1 MQQVIWNTNM
11 TFCTVDQSI
20 VSMCQ
25 KERGPSRNWLSAPT
39 ASSSLCSALVGDR
52 AHFARIC
59 GNRKQDITM
68 SCTAIGA
75 AHICCAPLS
84 LRPLLLPTSPP
95 PPPPAP
101 RCSLPLPP
109 SVAPAV
115 SPIVAQTPIF
125 LPFRSISLVLAATV
139 QQCLPSKCCVIMFK
153 VWACR
158 RCRLWAAQAAVGSPV
173 QLIIERQLLTKHQQN
188 LNIISEISATYYQ
201 NTLKTLATNCVNQ
214 QNIRRKLVAEDC
226 IDTSVS

>member
-1 MQQVIWNTNM
+1 MLWKNILYYYCIVIW
-11 TFCTVDQSI
+11 CRG
-20 VSMCQ
+20 
-25 KERGPSRNWLSAPT
+25 KEGKGNNWLPSPNPT
-39 ASSSLCSALVGDR
+39 IILNLNPSFWLLTHHLSKIVCTGRL
-52 AHFARIC
+52 
-59 GNRKQDITM
+59 NRTENEMLQCCL
-68 SCTAIGA
+68 CTAIGA
-75 AHICCAPLS
+75 AHICRVYLGAAS
-84 LRPLLLPTSPP
+84 TT

-188 LNIISEISATYYQ
+188 LNIISQISAIYYQ
-201 NTLKTLATNCVNQ
+201 NTHFL
-214 QNIRRKLVAEDC
+214 R
-226 IDTSVS
+226 